1 MTHQACS
8 RTLAAGIVS
17 REQLSLCWP
26 EKTSIVE
33 AEDPL
38 RVRVFKQTKR
48 TNRYDRKID
57 HPKLPLKNHQAI
69 EQSQLQL
76 TRAKLTYVHNKARYQ
91 KETYAGSVSYFSC
104 PRTAAVDIDA
114 VEHLLARAMH
124 RESIN
129 SR

>member
-1 MTHQACS
+1 MSVPIAKKLTYH
-8 RTLAAGIVS
+8 RRHVGYIHAGGSVK
-17 REQLSLCWP
+17 WG
-26 EKTSIVE
+26 V
-33 AEDPL
+33 